1 MCQSWTQ
8 VFMDIT
14 DIDLFAQ
21 IVDLVCAKVRLRC
34 SWISVVL
41 IYLIKMLVWH
51 VPESRLRFSWI
62 SLVLIYLI

>member
-14 DIDLFAQ
+14 DIDLF
-21 IVDLVCAKVRLRC
+21 DLNVGMICAKVGLRY
-34 SWISVVL
+34 SWISPVL
-41 IYLIKMLVWH
+41 IYLIKNLGMACARI
-51 VPESRLRFSWI
+51 RLRCSWI